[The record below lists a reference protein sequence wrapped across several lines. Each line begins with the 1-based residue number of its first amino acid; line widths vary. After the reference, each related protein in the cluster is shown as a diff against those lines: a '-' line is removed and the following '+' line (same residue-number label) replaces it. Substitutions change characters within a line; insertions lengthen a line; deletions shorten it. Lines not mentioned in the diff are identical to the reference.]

1 MIYYSCSY
9 IPMEAMLGSDSEFHR
24 ITSDAPV
31 SCHELGCN
39 LCGYA
44 KTVYEK
50 GMELNSGD
58 CLLIAD
64 SCDAMRRIGDLL
76 SELSSARV
84 FILRLPWR
92 SDVDAIEFLSG
103 EIGDLT
109 TFLENSGVAVNLHEG
124 IGRFN
129 DLVDYVLANEIR
141 VEGADLSRLY
151 LSALDGTKAEID
163 SSNLVSGGVRK
174 RIALTG
180 GVTDMRAFD
189 TAVEKTG
196 GITVSNDTCL
206 GRRPFSSKTD
216 DNVEP
221 LMAIAERLLKWR
233 SPCARFSERI
243 SASDES
249 ADATVFVVPKFCD
262 FFDFVRPLDN
272 EKTYRVELDFPL
284 NSDGQLTTRIGALME
299 KNDSRSVLHTEE
311 GTTVIYAGVDS
322 GSTTTNGVLID
333 GKGRIIFSKTVRTG
347 IRASNTAEAL
357 MQEMTEFS
365 RKNGN
370 QIGKCISTG
379 YGRLLVSSASD
390 KITEISCHARGVF
403 ELFPEARGII
413 DIGGQDS
420 KVIRL
425 NSEGNVE
432 DFAMND
438 KCAAGTGRFLEV
450 MASALELDTEKMSSL
465 ARKSKKD
472 ISISSVCTVFAESE
486 VVSLIGMGEGIE
498 DISAGLFKAIAKR
511 VGAMYSRLGSPT
523 PLVFTGGVAR
533 NAGVVEAMKMLF
545 KTEILIPDV
554 PDIMGAFG
562 AALFARESSSE
573 SDIR

>member
-1 MIYYSCSY
+1 
-9 IPMEAMLGSDSEFHR
+9 MEVLLGSDSEFHR
-24 ITSDAPV
+24 ITSVAPV

-50 GMELNSGD
+50 GMELSSGD
-58 CLLIAD
+58 YLLIAD

-84 FILRLPWR
+84 FILRLPWKR
-92 SDVDAIEFLSG
+92 DADAVEFLSG

-109 TFLENSGVAVNLHEG
+109 TFLENSGVAVNLHTG

-129 DLVDYVLANEIR
+129 DLVDHVLTNEIR

-151 LSALDGTKAEID
+151 LSALDGNKAKID
-163 SSNLVSGGVRK
+163 SNLVSRGPRK
-174 RIALTG
+174 RIALSG
-180 GVTDMRAFD
+180 GVTDIGAFD
-189 TAVEKTG
+189 NAVEKAG
-196 GITVSNDTCL
+196 GIMVSNDTCL
-206 GRRPFSSKTD
+206 GRRPFSSKTA
-216 DNVEP
+216 DNIEP
-221 LMAIAERLLKWR
+221 LTAIAERLLKWR
-233 SPCARFSERI
+233 SPCARFSETI

-262 FFDFVRPLDN
+262 FFDFVRPRDN
-272 EKTYRVELDFPL
+272 MKTYRVELDFPL

-299 KNDSRSVLHTEE
+299 KNDSRSVLHSEE

-333 GKGRIIFSKTVRTG
+333 GKGRIIFSKTVKTG
-347 IRASNTAEAL
+347 IRASNTAEGL

-425 NSEGNVE
+425 NSVGNVE

-450 MASALELDTEKMSSL
+450 MASALEMDTEKMSSL

-486 VVSLIGMGEGIE
+486 VVSLIGTGERIE

-554 PDIMGAFG
+554 PDIMGAYG

>member
-1 MIYYSCSY
+1 
-9 IPMEAMLGSDSEFHR
+9 MEVLLGSDSEFHR
-24 ITSDAPV
+24 ITSVAPV

-50 GMELNSGD
+50 GMELSSGD
-58 CLLIAD
+58 YLLIAD

-84 FILRLPWR
+84 FILRLPWKR
-92 SDVDAIEFLSG
+92 DADAVEFLSG

-109 TFLENSGVAVNLHEG
+109 TFLENSGVAVNLHTG

-129 DLVDYVLANEIR
+129 DLVDHVLTNEIR

-151 LSALDGTKAEID
+151 LSALDGNKAKID
-163 SSNLVSGGVRK
+163 SNLVSRGPRK
-174 RIALTG
+174 RIALSG
-180 GVTDMRAFD
+180 GVTDIGAFD
-189 TAVEKTG
+189 NAVEKAG
-196 GITVSNDTCL
+196 GIMVSNDTCL
-206 GRRPFSSKTD
+206 GRRPFSSKTA
-216 DNVEP
+216 DNIEP
-221 LMAIAERLLKWR
+221 LTAIAERLLKWR
-233 SPCARFSERI
+233 SPCARFSETI

-262 FFDFVRPLDN
+262 FFDFVRPRDN
-272 EKTYRVELDFPL
+272 VKTYRVELDFPL

-299 KNDSRSVLHTEE
+299 KNDSRSVLHSEE

-333 GKGRIIFSKTVRTG
+333 GKGRIIFSKTVKTG
-347 IRASNTAEAL
+347 IRASNTAEGL

-425 NSEGNVE
+425 NSGGNVE

-450 MASALELDTEKMSSL
+450 MASALEMDTEKMSSL

-486 VVSLIGMGEGIE
+486 VVSLIGMGERIE

-554 PDIMGAFG
+554 PDIMGAYG

>member
-9 IPMEAMLGSDSEFHR
+9 IPMEVLLGSDSEFHR
-24 ITSDAPV
+24 ITSVAPV

-50 GMELNSGD
+50 GMELSSD
-58 CLLIAD
+58 DYLLIAD

-84 FILRLPWR
+84 FILRLPWKR
-92 SDVDAIEFLSG
+92 DADAVEFLSG

-109 TFLENSGVAVNLHEG
+109 TFLENSGVAVNLHTG

-129 DLVDYVLANEIR
+129 DLVDHVLTNEIR

-151 LSALDGTKAEID
+151 LSALDGNKAKID
-163 SSNLVSGGVRK
+163 SNLVSRGPRK
-174 RIALTG
+174 RIALSG
-180 GVTDMRAFD
+180 GVTDIGAFD
-189 TAVEKTG
+189 NAVEKAG
-196 GITVSNDTCL
+196 GIMVSNDTCL
-206 GRRPFSSKTD
+206 GRRPFSSKTA
-216 DNVEP
+216 DNIEP
-221 LMAIAERLLKWR
+221 LTAIAERLLKWR
-233 SPCARFSERI
+233 SPCARFSETI

-262 FFDFVRPLDN
+262 FFDFVRPRDN
-272 EKTYRVELDFPL
+272 MKTYRVELDFPL

-299 KNDSRSVLHTEE
+299 KNDSRSVLHSEE

-333 GKGRIIFSKTVRTG
+333 GKGRIIFSKTVKTG
-347 IRASNTAEAL
+347 IRASNTAEGL

-425 NSEGNVE
+425 NSGGNVE

-450 MASALELDTEKMSSL
+450 MASALEMDTEKMSSL

-486 VVSLIGMGEGIE
+486 VVSLIGMGERIE

-554 PDIMGAFG
+554 PDIMGAYG

>member
-9 IPMEAMLGSDSEFHR
+9 IPMEVLLGSDSEFHR
-24 ITSDAPV
+24 ITSVAPV

-50 GMELNSGD
+50 GMELSSGD
-58 CLLIAD
+58 YLLIAD

-84 FILRLPWR
+84 FILRLPWKR
-92 SDVDAIEFLSG
+92 DADAVEFLSG

-109 TFLENSGVAVNLHEG
+109 TFLENSGVAVNLHTG

-129 DLVDYVLANEIR
+129 DLVDHVLTNEIR

-151 LSALDGTKAEID
+151 LSALDGNKAKID
-163 SSNLVSGGVRK
+163 SNLVSGGV
-174 RIALTG
+174 
-180 GVTDMRAFD
+180 TDIGAFD
-189 TAVEKTG
+189 NAVEKAG
-196 GITVSNDTCL
+196 GIMVSNDTCL
-206 GRRPFSSKTD
+206 GRRPFSSKTA
-216 DNVEP
+216 DNIEP
-221 LMAIAERLLKWR
+221 LTAIAERLLKWR
-233 SPCARFSERI
+233 SPCARFSETI

-262 FFDFVRPLDN
+262 FFDFVRPRDN
-272 EKTYRVELDFPL
+272 VKTYRVELDFPL

-299 KNDSRSVLHTEE
+299 KNDSRSVLHSEE

-333 GKGRIIFSKTVRTG
+333 GKGRIIFSKTVKTG
-347 IRASNTAEAL
+347 IRASNTAEGL

-425 NSEGNVE
+425 NSGGNVE

-450 MASALELDTEKMSSL
+450 MASALEMDTEKMSSL

-486 VVSLIGMGEGIE
+486 VVSLIGMGERIE

-554 PDIMGAFG
+554 PDIMGAYG

>member
-1 MIYYSCSY
+1 
-9 IPMEAMLGSDSEFHR
+9 MEVLLGSDSEFHR
-24 ITSDAPV
+24 ITSVAPV

-50 GMELNSGD
+50 GMELSSGD
-58 CLLIAD
+58 YLLIAD

-84 FILRLPWR
+84 FMLRLPWKR
-92 SDVDAIEFLSG
+92 DADAVEFLSG

-109 TFLENSGVAVNLHEG
+109 TFLENSGVAVNLHTG

-129 DLVDYVLANEIR
+129 DLVDHVLTNEIR

-151 LSALDGTKAEID
+151 LSALDGNKAKID
-163 SSNLVSGGVRK
+163 SNLVSRGPRK
-174 RIALTG
+174 RIALSG
-180 GVTDMRAFD
+180 GVTDIGAFD
-189 TAVEKTG
+189 NAVEKAG
-196 GITVSNDTCL
+196 GIMVSNDTCL
-206 GRRPFSSKTD
+206 GRRPFSSKTA
-216 DNVEP
+216 DNIEP
-221 LMAIAERLLKWR
+221 LTAIAERLLKWR
-233 SPCARFSERI
+233 SPCARFSETI

-262 FFDFVRPLDN
+262 FFDFVRPRDN
-272 EKTYRVELDFPL
+272 VKTYRVELDFPL

-299 KNDSRSVLHTEE
+299 KNDSRSVLHSEE

-333 GKGRIIFSKTVRTG
+333 GKGRIIFSKTVKTG
-347 IRASNTAEAL
+347 IRASNTAEGL

-425 NSEGNVE
+425 NSGGNVE

-450 MASALELDTEKMSSL
+450 MASALEMDTEKMSSL

-486 VVSLIGMGEGIE
+486 VVSLIGTGERIE

-554 PDIMGAFG
+554 PDIMGAYG

>member
-9 IPMEAMLGSDSEFHR
+9 IPMEVLLGSDSEFHR
-24 ITSDAPV
+24 ITSVAPV

-50 GMELNSGD
+50 GMELSSGD
-58 CLLIAD
+58 YLLIAD

-84 FILRLPWR
+84 FILRLPWKR
-92 SDVDAIEFLSG
+92 DADAVEFLSG

-109 TFLENSGVAVNLHEG
+109 TFLENSGVAVNLHTG

-129 DLVDYVLANEIR
+129 DLVDHVLTNEIR

-151 LSALDGTKAEID
+151 LSALDGNKAKID
-163 SSNLVSGGVRK
+163 SNLVSRGPRK
-174 RIALTG
+174 RIALSG
-180 GVTDMRAFD
+180 GVTDIGAFD
-189 TAVEKTG
+189 NAVEKAG
-196 GITVSNDTCL
+196 GIMVSNDTCL
-206 GRRPFSSKTD
+206 GRRPFSSKTA
-216 DNVEP
+216 DNIEP
-221 LMAIAERLLKWR
+221 LTAIAERLLKWR
-233 SPCARFSERI
+233 SPCARFSETI

-262 FFDFVRPLDN
+262 FFDFVRPRDN
-272 EKTYRVELDFPL
+272 MKTYRVELDFPL

-299 KNDSRSVLHTEE
+299 KNDSRSVLHSEE

-333 GKGRIIFSKTVRTG
+333 GKGRIIFSKTVKTG
-347 IRASNTAEAL
+347 IRASNTAEGL

-425 NSEGNVE
+425 NSGGNVE

-450 MASALELDTEKMSSL
+450 MASALEMDTEKMSSL

-486 VVSLIGMGEGIE
+486 VVSLIGMGERIE

-554 PDIMGAFG
+554 PDIMGAYG

>member
-9 IPMEAMLGSDSEFHR
+9 IPMEVLLGSDSEFHR
-24 ITSDAPV
+24 ITSVAPV

-50 GMELNSGD
+50 GMELSSGD
-58 CLLIAD
+58 YLLIAD

-84 FILRLPWR
+84 FILRLPWKR
-92 SDVDAIEFLSG
+92 DADAVEFLSG

-109 TFLENSGVAVNLHEG
+109 TFLENSGVAVNLHTG

-129 DLVDYVLANEIR
+129 DLVDHVLTNEIR

-151 LSALDGTKAEID
+151 LSALDGNKAKID
-163 SSNLVSGGVRK
+163 SNLVSRGPRK
-174 RIALTG
+174 RIALSG
-180 GVTDMRAFD
+180 GVTDIGAFD
-189 TAVEKTG
+189 NAVEKAG
-196 GITVSNDTCL
+196 GIMVSNDTCL
-206 GRRPFSSKTD
+206 GRRPFSSKTA
-216 DNVEP
+216 DNIEP
-221 LMAIAERLLKWR
+221 LTAIAERLLKWR
-233 SPCARFSERI
+233 SPCARFSETI

-262 FFDFVRPLDN
+262 FFDFVRPRDN
-272 EKTYRVELDFPL
+272 VKTYRVELDFPL

-299 KNDSRSVLHTEE
+299 KNDSRSVLHSEE

-333 GKGRIIFSKTVRTG
+333 GKGRIIFSKTVKTG
-347 IRASNTAEAL
+347 IRASNTAEGL

-425 NSEGNVE
+425 NSGGNVE

-450 MASALELDTEKMSSL
+450 MASALEMDTEKMSSL

-486 VVSLIGMGEGIE
+486 VVSLIGTGERIE

-554 PDIMGAFG
+554 PDIMGAYG

>member
-9 IPMEAMLGSDSEFHR
+9 IPMEVMLGSDSEFHR

-31 SCHELGCN
+31 TFHELGCN

-50 GMELNSGD
+50 GMGLNSGD
-58 CLLIAD
+58 YLLIAD

-84 FILRLPWR
+84 FILRLPWKR
-92 SDVDAIEFLSG
+92 DADATEFLSS
-103 EIGDLT
+103 EIDNLT
-109 TFLENSGVAVNLHEG
+109 TFLENSGVAVNLYKG
-124 IGRFN
+124 IDRFN
-129 DLVDYVLANEIR
+129 DLVDHVLTNETNLL
-141 VEGADLSRLY
+141 GADLSRLY
-151 LSALDGTKAEID
+151 LSALDGNKAEID
-163 SSNLVSGGVRK
+163 SSNLVDGGSRK
-174 RIALTG
+174 RIALSG
-180 GVTDMRAFD
+180 GVTDLRAFD
-189 TAVEKTG
+189 NALEKAG
-196 GITVSNDTCL
+196 GVMVSNDTCL
-206 GRRPFSSKTD
+206 GRRPFSGKTV
-216 DNVEP
+216 DNIEP
-221 LMAIAERLLKWR
+221 LKAIAERLLKWR
-233 SPCARFSERI
+233 SPCARFSETI
-243 SASDES
+243 SVSDGS
-249 ADATVFVVPKFCD
+249 ADATVYVVPKFCD
-262 FFDFVRPLDN
+262 FFDFVRPRDDK
-272 EKTYRVELDFPL
+272 KTYRVELDFPL
-284 NSDGQLTTRIGALME
+284 NSYGQLTTRIGALIE
-299 KNDSRSVLHTEE
+299 KNDSRSVPQSEE
-311 GTTVIYAGVDS
+311 ETTVTYAGVDS

-333 GKGRIIFSKTVRTG
+333 GKGRMIFSKTVRTG

-357 MQEMTEFS
+357 IKEMTEFS
-365 RKNGN
+365 HKNGN
-370 QIGKCISTG
+370 QIGRCISTG

-450 MASALELDTEKMSSL
+450 MASALELNTEKMSSL
-465 ARKSKKD
+465 ARKSEKD

-486 VVSLIGMGEGIE
+486 VVSLIGMGEKIE

-533 NAGVVEAMKMLF
+533 NAGVVEVMKKLF
-545 KTEILIPDV
+545 KTEILIPEE
-554 PDIMGAFG
+554 PDIMGAYG

-573 SDIR
+573 TDIR

>member
-9 IPMEAMLGSDSEFHR
+9 IPMEVLLGSDSEFHR
-24 ITSDAPV
+24 ITSVAPV

-50 GMELNSGD
+50 GMELSSGD
-58 CLLIAD
+58 YLLIAD

-84 FILRLPWR
+84 FILRLPWKR
-92 SDVDAIEFLSG
+92 DADAVEFLSG

-109 TFLENSGVAVNLHEG
+109 TFLENSGVAVNLHTG

-129 DLVDYVLANEIR
+129 DLVDHVLTNEIR

-151 LSALDGTKAEID
+151 LSALDGNKAKID
-163 SSNLVSGGVRK
+163 SNLVSRGPRK
-174 RIALTG
+174 RIALSG
-180 GVTDMRAFD
+180 GVTDIGAFD
-189 TAVEKTG
+189 NAVEKAG
-196 GITVSNDTCL
+196 GIMVSNDTCL
-206 GRRPFSSKTD
+206 GRRPFSSKTA
-216 DNVEP
+216 DNIEP
-221 LMAIAERLLKWR
+221 LTAIAERLLKWR
-233 SPCARFSERI
+233 SPCARFSETI

-262 FFDFVRPLDN
+262 FFDFVRPRDN
-272 EKTYRVELDFPL
+272 VKTYRVELDFPL

-299 KNDSRSVLHTEE
+299 KNDSRSVLHSEE

-333 GKGRIIFSKTVRTG
+333 GKGRIIFSKTVKTG
-347 IRASNTAEAL
+347 IRASNTAEGL

-425 NSEGNVE
+425 NSGGNVE

-450 MASALELDTEKMSSL
+450 MASALEMDTEKMSSL

-486 VVSLIGMGEGIE
+486 VVSLIGMGERIE

-554 PDIMGAFG
+554 PDIMGAYG

>member
-9 IPMEAMLGSDSEFHR
+9 IPMEVLLGSDSEFHR
-24 ITSDAPV
+24 ITSVAPV

-50 GMELNSGD
+50 GMELSSGD
-58 CLLIAD
+58 YLLIAD

-84 FILRLPWR
+84 FILRLPWKR
-92 SDVDAIEFLSG
+92 DADAVEFLSG

-109 TFLENSGVAVNLHEG
+109 TFLENSGVAVNLHTG

-129 DLVDYVLANEIR
+129 DLVDHVLTNEIR

-151 LSALDGTKAEID
+151 LSALDGNKAKID
-163 SSNLVSGGVRK
+163 SNLVSRGPRK
-174 RIALTG
+174 RIALSG
-180 GVTDMRAFD
+180 GVTDIGAFD
-189 TAVEKTG
+189 NAVEKAG
-196 GITVSNDTCL
+196 GIMVSNDTCL
-206 GRRPFSSKTD
+206 GRRPFSSKTA
-216 DNVEP
+216 DNIEP
-221 LMAIAERLLKWR
+221 LTAIAERLLKWR
-233 SPCARFSERI
+233 SPCARFSETI

-262 FFDFVRPLDN
+262 FFDFVRPRDN
-272 EKTYRVELDFPL
+272 MKTYRVELDFPL

-299 KNDSRSVLHTEE
+299 KNDSRSVLHSEE

-333 GKGRIIFSKTVRTG
+333 GKGRIIFSKTVKTG
-347 IRASNTAEAL
+347 IRASNTAEGL

-425 NSEGNVE
+425 NSVGNVE

-450 MASALELDTEKMSSL
+450 MASALEMDTEKMSSL
-465 ARKSKKD
+465 ARKSKKN

-486 VVSLIGMGEGIE
+486 VVSLIGTGERIE

-554 PDIMGAFG
+554 PDIMGAYG

>member
-9 IPMEAMLGSDSEFHR
+9 IPMEVLLGSDSEFHR
-24 ITSDAPV
+24 ITSVAPV

-50 GMELNSGD
+50 GMELSSGD
-58 CLLIAD
+58 YLLIAD

-84 FILRLPWR
+84 FMLRLPWKR
-92 SDVDAIEFLSG
+92 DADAVEFLSG

-109 TFLENSGVAVNLHEG
+109 TFLENSGVAVNLHTG

-129 DLVDYVLANEIR
+129 DLVDHVLTNEIR

-151 LSALDGTKAEID
+151 LSALDGNKAKID
-163 SSNLVSGGVRK
+163 SNLVSRGPRK
-174 RIALTG
+174 RIALSG
-180 GVTDMRAFD
+180 GVTDIGAFD
-189 TAVEKTG
+189 NAVEKAG
-196 GITVSNDTCL
+196 GIMVSNDTCL
-206 GRRPFSSKTD
+206 GRRPFSSKTA
-216 DNVEP
+216 DNIEP
-221 LMAIAERLLKWR
+221 LTAIAERLLKWR
-233 SPCARFSERI
+233 SPCARFSETI

-262 FFDFVRPLDN
+262 FFDFVRPRDN
-272 EKTYRVELDFPL
+272 VKTYRVELDFPL

-299 KNDSRSVLHTEE
+299 KNDSRSVLHSEE

-333 GKGRIIFSKTVRTG
+333 GKGRIIFSKTVKTG
-347 IRASNTAEAL
+347 IRASNTAEGL

-425 NSEGNVE
+425 NSVGNVE

-450 MASALELDTEKMSSL
+450 MASALEMDTEKMSSL

-486 VVSLIGMGEGIE
+486 VVSLIGMGERIE

-554 PDIMGAFG
+554 PDIMGAYG

>member
-9 IPMEAMLGSDSEFHR
+9 IPMEVLLGSDSEFHR
-24 ITSDAPV
+24 ITSVAPV

-50 GMELNSGD
+50 GMELSSGD
-58 CLLIAD
+58 YLLIAD

-84 FILRLPWR
+84 FILRLPWKR
-92 SDVDAIEFLSG
+92 DADAVEFLSG

-109 TFLENSGVAVNLHEG
+109 TFLENSGVAVNLHTG

-129 DLVDYVLANEIR
+129 DLVDHVLTNEIR

-151 LSALDGTKAEID
+151 LSALDGNKAKID
-163 SSNLVSGGVRK
+163 SNLVSRGPRK
-174 RIALTG
+174 RIALSG
-180 GVTDMRAFD
+180 GVTDIGAFD
-189 TAVEKTG
+189 NAVEKAG
-196 GITVSNDTCL
+196 GIMVSNDTCL
-206 GRRPFSSKTD
+206 GRRPFSSKTA
-216 DNVEP
+216 DNIEP
-221 LMAIAERLLKWR
+221 LTAIAERLLKWR
-233 SPCARFSERI
+233 SPCARFSETI

-262 FFDFVRPLDN
+262 FFDFVRPRDN
-272 EKTYRVELDFPL
+272 MKTYRVELDFPL

-299 KNDSRSVLHTEE
+299 KNDSRSVLHSEE

-333 GKGRIIFSKTVRTG
+333 GKGRIIFSKTVKTG
-347 IRASNTAEAL
+347 IRASNTAEGL

-425 NSEGNVE
+425 NSVGNVE

-450 MASALELDTEKMSSL
+450 MASALEMDTEKMSSL

-486 VVSLIGMGEGIE
+486 VVSLIGMGERIE

-554 PDIMGAFG
+554 PDIMGAYG

>member
-9 IPMEAMLGSDSEFHR
+9 IPMEVMLGSACEFHR
-24 ITSDAPV
+24 ITSSAPT

-44 KTVYEK
+44 KTVYKK
-50 GMELNSGD
+50 GMELNSDD

-64 SCDAMRRIGDLL
+64 SCDAMRRVGDLL
-76 SELSSARV
+76 SELSSAKV
-84 FILRLPWR
+84 FILRLPWKR
-92 SDVDAIEFLSG
+92 DADAVKFLCRELVG
-103 EIGDLT
+103 LT
-109 TFLENSGVAVNLHEG
+109 AFLQNSGITVDLHTG
-124 IGRFN
+124 INRFN
-129 DLVDYVLANEIR
+129 DIVEYVQANEML
-141 VEGADLSRLY
+141 VEGTELSRLY
-151 LSALDGTKAEID
+151 LSALDGRKAEV
-163 SSNLVSGGVRK
+163 SPSNAKSDGSGK
-174 RIALTG
+174 RIALSG
-180 GVTDMRAFD
+180 GVTDLKSFD
-189 TAVEKTG
+189 NAVEKAG
-196 GITVSNDTCL
+196 AITVSNETCL
-206 GRRPFSSKTD
+206 GRRPFSSKTA
-216 DNVEP
+216 DNIEP
-221 LMAIAERLLKWR
+221 LVAIAERLLRWR
-233 SPCARFSERI
+233 SPCARFSEPFP
-243 SASDES
+243 ASDDR

-262 FFDFVRPLDN
+262 FFDFVRAGDN
-272 EKTYRVELDFPL
+272 GKSYRVELDFPL

-299 KNDSRSVLHTEE
+299 KSDFRSVSHAEE
-311 GTTVIYAGVDS
+311 GSTVIYAGVDS
-322 GSTTTNGVLID
+322 GSTTTNGVLVD
-333 GKGRIIFSKTVRTG
+333 GDGRILFSKTLKTG
-347 IRASNTAEAL
+347 IRASNTAEVL
-357 MQEMTEFS
+357 IQEMTEFS

-403 ELFPEARGII
+403 ELYPEARGII

-425 NSEGNVE
+425 NSGGSVE

-450 MASALELDTEKMSSL
+450 MASALELGTEEMSSL

-486 VVSLIGMGEGIE
+486 VVSLIGLGERIE
-498 DISAGLFKAIAKR
+498 DISAGLFKAIARR
-511 VGAMYSRLGSPT
+511 VGAMYSRLGSPE

-533 NAGVVEAMKMLF
+533 NPGVVEALNKLF
-545 KTEILIPDV
+545 GTEILIPEI
-554 PDIMGAFG
+554 PDIMGAYG

-573 SDIR
+573 SDIG

>member
-9 IPMEAMLGSDSEFHR
+9 IPMEVLLGSDSEFHR
-24 ITSDAPV
+24 ITSVAPV

-50 GMELNSGD
+50 GMELSSGD
-58 CLLIAD
+58 YLLIAD

-84 FILRLPWR
+84 FILRLPWKR
-92 SDVDAIEFLSG
+92 DADAVEFLSG

-109 TFLENSGVAVNLHEG
+109 TFLENSGVAVNLHTG

-129 DLVDYVLANEIR
+129 DLVDHVLTNEIR

-151 LSALDGTKAEID
+151 LSALDGNKAKID
-163 SSNLVSGGVRK
+163 SNLVSRGPRK
-174 RIALTG
+174 RIALSG
-180 GVTDMRAFD
+180 GVTDIGAFD
-189 TAVEKTG
+189 NAVEKAG
-196 GITVSNDTCL
+196 GIMVSNDTCL
-206 GRRPFSSKTD
+206 GRRPFSSKTA
-216 DNVEP
+216 DNIEP
-221 LMAIAERLLKWR
+221 LTAIAERLLKWR
-233 SPCARFSERI
+233 SPCARFSETI

-262 FFDFVRPLDN
+262 FFDFVRPRDN
-272 EKTYRVELDFPL
+272 VKTYRVELDFPL

-299 KNDSRSVLHTEE
+299 KNDSRSVLHSEE

-333 GKGRIIFSKTVRTG
+333 GKGRIIFSKTVKTG

-425 NSEGNVE
+425 NSVGNVE

-450 MASALELDTEKMSSL
+450 MASALEMDTEKMSSL

-486 VVSLIGMGEGIE
+486 VVSLIGMGERIE

-554 PDIMGAFG
+554 PDIMGAYG